1 MDVGRGRQ
9 PFEPFE
15 PFEPL
20 RAPRKISGGTGKGLP
35 SGVRACA
42 SFGSV
47 FNIKA
52 VAALC
57 RLARGAILGGP
68 WGAVFGGAPLMA
80 DISVYARLRG
90 MRPNLRPATYWKL
103 WTSVGGDSLLSLLSL

>member
-20 RAPRKISGGTGKGLP
+20 RAPRKISGGTGKGVP

-68 WGAVFGGAPLMA
+68 WGAVLGGASLMA
-80 DISVYARLRG
+80 DICVYARLRG

-103 WTSVGGDSLLSLLSL
+103 WTSVGGKAF